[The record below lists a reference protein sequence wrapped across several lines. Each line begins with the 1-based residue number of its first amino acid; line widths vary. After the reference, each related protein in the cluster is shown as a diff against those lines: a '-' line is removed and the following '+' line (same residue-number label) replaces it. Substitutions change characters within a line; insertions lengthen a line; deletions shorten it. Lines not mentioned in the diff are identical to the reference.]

1 MADDSLLE
9 LVNSAIATLIEV
21 KQRLE
26 EGEGIA
32 DKPQSSDGWKPVDFF
47 DNTLGPV
54 TAEEMQQAQVN
65 QSNAS
70 PESTYTAPQEPANTA
85 SQEPAYFAPQETAY
99 TMQQEPVYTTQ
110 QEPINTAQPELKIQT
125 RFCRN
130 CGNELSPGS
139 RFCRECGKPID

>member
-9 LVNSAIATLIEV
+9 LVNSAIATLLEV

-32 DKPQSSDGWKPVDFF
+32 EKPESPDGWKPVDFF
-47 DNTLGPV
+47 DSTPGPV
-54 TAEEMQQAQVN
+54 TSEEIQQTEINAQPAPAPEPQPQAQ
-65 QSNAS
+65 
-70 PESTYTAPQEPANTA
+70 P
-85 SQEPAYFAPQETAY
+85 
-99 TMQQEPVYTTQ
+99 
-110 QEPINTAQPELKIQT
+110 

-139 RFCRECGKPID
+139 RFCRECGQPVD

>member
-47 DNTLGPV
+47 DNMPGPV
-54 TAEEMQQAQVN
+54 TSEEMQKAQES
-65 QSNAS
+65 QSS
-70 PESTYTAPQEPANTA
+70 APQ
-85 SQEPAYFAPQETAY
+85 QPAYTP
-99 TMQQEPVYTTQ
+99 P
-110 QEPINTAQPELKIQT
+110 QEPINTAQPQPKIQT

-139 RFCRECGKPID
+139 RFCRECGQPVE